1 MSKFAVHNLST
12 RPIEVDEDHT
22 YSIAPDG
29 PRFYVEPLSMG
40 DGPAVFDSFDEAEGW
55 RMRRLGK
62 TAAGMED

>member
-1 MSKFAVHNLST
+1 MSKFAVHNLAT
-12 RPIEVDEDHT
+12 KPIEVDEDHT

-55 RMRRLGK
+55 RMRRLGEG
-62 TAAGMED
+62 AEE